1 MWYDYAMSIKVGV
14 FDSGVGGLTV
24 LKELAHVMPAEYF
37 YIGDTLRTPYGNK
50 SKEGLVE
57 YTRELLLF
65 LQKKNVDIFISA
77 CNSLSTLD
85 VVPLLDELGIK
96 KEQYFDMTMF
106 AEVVATT
113 LKSDTN
119 LLVYA
124 TEATIRSGVYQNVF
138 KNFSPEI
145 LASAN
150 LARAIEEKHD
160 IEIDDEIDLLVDYV
174 LLHKITHVFLG
185 CTHYPLIQEY
195 VNKRF
200 ADMGVIFINPAVQI
214 KQVLKEVKGGEL
226 KVSLFYTKSTPYAKE
241 LGEEFF
247 GKQFVETSLS

>member
-1 MWYDYAMSIKVGV
+1 MSIKIGV

-37 YIGDTLRTPYGNK
+37 YIGDTLRAPYGNK
-50 SKEGLVE
+50 SKE
-57 YTRELLLF
+57 ELLAYTKELLIF
-65 LQKKNVDIFISA
+65 LQNKNVDLFISA

-85 VVPLLDELGIK
+85 VVPILDELGIK

-113 LKSDTN
+113 LKSDAK

-138 KNFSPEI
+138 KNFSPDI

-150 LARAIEEKHD
+150 LARAIEDRHD
-160 IEIDDEIDLLVDYV
+160 IEIDDEVDVLIDYV
-174 LLHKITHVFLG
+174 LEHKVTHVFLG
-185 CTHYPLIQEY
+185 CTHYPLIEEY
-195 VNKRF
+195 LDKRF
-200 ADMGVIFINPAVQI
+200 LGIGITFINPATYI
-214 KQVLKEVKGGEL
+214 KEVLKEVKGSDL
-226 KVSLFYTKSTPYAKE
+226 KVLLFYTKNTPYAQE
-241 LGEEFF
+241 LSQEFF
-247 GKQFVETSLS
+247 GKPGEHISL